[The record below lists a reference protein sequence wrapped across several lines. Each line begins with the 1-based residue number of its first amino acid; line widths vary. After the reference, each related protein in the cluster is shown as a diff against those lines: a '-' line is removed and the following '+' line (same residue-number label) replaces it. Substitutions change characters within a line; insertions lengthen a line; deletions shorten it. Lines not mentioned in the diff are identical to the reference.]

1 MAIIKLIGLSHSC
14 HQGAGSRLRS
24 SRYRPAEQPGQQ
36 QLPWDAASSR
46 TGTPSRGD
54 GAFLV
59 PPAST
64 APAFCSTP
72 RGEDKTGVRYSS
84 EDVVRKERGSGGH
97 WRSDNETNVAASS
110 FRPGAGRKQ
119 GKDNEQV
126 ASDGRGQRALEKRKR
141 SHQSAGAT
149 SGRSKV
155 RFDSV
160 LGEG

>member
-1 MAIIKLIGLSHSC
+1 MRVAIIKLIGLSHSC

-24 SRYRPAEQPGQQ
+24 SRYRPAKQPGQQ

-46 TGTPSRGD
+46 TGTPSRG
-54 GAFLV
+54 
-59 PPAST
+59 
-64 APAFCSTP
+64 FCSTP
-72 RGEDKTGVRYSS
+72 RGEDKTGVRYSNK
-84 EDVVRKERGSGGH
+84 DMVRKGRGSGGH
-97 WRSDNETNVAASS
+97 WKSDDGTNAAAGS
-110 FRPGAGRKQ
+110 FRPGAGGKQ
-119 GKDNEQV
+119 GRDDKQL